1 MFGGV
6 LLLAFTTCQANAST
20 CGRSEV
26 ALQVLGSGGPIADSD
41 RASSGYL
48 IWHKG
53 RARVLVD
60 AGGGVFVRFGQ
71 SGARMVDLDLVA
83 LTHLHT
89 DHVADLP
96 AILKGGY
103 FSSRISALPISGP
116 DGNHL
121 MPSPDAFFNAM
132 FSGQHGAF
140 SYLSGFLDGTDGLF
154 ALNIITLDTNDDR
167 PALVFKHKDLQ
178 VKAVS
183 VHHGPVPTLAYLFE
197 IGSKRIVIGGDS
209 NLEGSALI
217 ELANSADIMVLPM
230 AIPENAGTIA
240 RNLHARP
247 SRIGEVANSV
257 GPAHLVIAHLM
268 ARSLRDLDANIAE
281 IRKRYPGRLTVATD
295 LACFELG
302 QQRRQ

>member
-103 FSSRISALPISGP
+103 FSSRTSALPVSGP

-121 MPSPDAFFNAM
+121 MPSTDDFFNAM

-140 SYLSGFLDGTDGLF
+140 RYLSGFLDGTDGLF
-154 ALNIITLDTNDDR
+154 ALNIITPDTSDNKS
-167 PALVFKHKDLQ
+167 ALVFKNVDLQ

-197 IGSKRIVIGGDS
+197 IGSKRIVISGDS

-217 ELANSADIMVLPM
+217 ELANGADIMVLPM
-230 AIPENAGTIA
+230 AIPEDAGTVA
-240 RNLHARP
+240 RNLHATP
-247 SRIGEVANSV
+247 ARIGEIVHSAS
-257 GPAHLVIAHLM
+257 PAHLVISHLM

-281 IRKRYPGRLTVATD
+281 IRERYPGKLTIASD
-295 LACFELG
+295 LVCFELG
-302 QQRRQ
+302 